1 MYNSDISVQTPDFT
15 KDIPTGNRIIFD
27 WVSFTTRRHNVAD
40 LIHLLGLEDLPFEVV
55 NGTKGYQY
63 RQYFCGISFHF
74 SEDPTAQNGFIWL
87 EMSGQGC
94 RCFETYGT
102 GDFETLFNLSRQYPD
117 DCRIKRLDVAFD
129 DREDVLDLDVICTET
144 REHNYVSRT
153 QNYEVIYSNKGN
165 TVNFGSCKSN
175 IFVRFYDKA
184 KERGYE
190 DPSLHWVRCELQLR
204 DTNSQGFAN
213 NLKDHTVQDL
223 YIGVL
228 KNYLSFRVPNEKDSN
243 KRRWDVADWWERF
256 LEGAVATSIY
266 DKPGVEYNLAACER
280 YVMTQPI
287 GSIKTL
293 VNIYGAAAFIRM
305 VIESPPPKNPK
316 YRQLVAAYQQ
326 SETEESLIAKL
337 NKRVD
342 DAAFLQELGE
352 DYAEIERMV
361 NLKKMELSAKKLYER
376 IYGTKVAF

>member
-1 MYNSDISVQTPDFT
+1 MHDSDISIQTPDFT
-15 KDIPTGNRIIFD
+15 KQIPTGNRIIID
-27 WVSFTTRRHNVAD
+27 WVSFTTCRHNVSD

-55 NGTKGYQY
+55 NGAHGYQY

-94 RCFETYGT
+94 RCFESYGT
-102 GDFETLFNLSRQYPD
+102 GDYETLFNLSRQYPD
-117 DCRIKRLDVAFD
+117 ECRVKRLDVAFD
-129 DREDVLDLDVICTET
+129 DRENVLDLDVICTAT

-175 IFVRFYDKA
+175 ILVRFYDKA
-184 KERGYE
+184 KERGYM
-190 DPSLHWVRCELQLR
+190 DPELHWVRCELQLR
-204 DTNSQGFAN
+204 DVNSQGFVN
-213 NLKDHTVQDL
+213 KLKDESLQDL

-228 KNYLSFRVPNEKDSN
+228 KNYLSFRVPNEFDSN

-256 LEGAVATSIY
+256 LFGAVATSIY

-280 YVMTQPI
+280 YVMTQPV

-293 VNIYGAAAFIRM
+293 IQIYGAAAFVRM
-305 VIESPPPKNPK
+305 IYECPTPKNPK

-326 SETEESLIAKL
+326 GETEESMIKQM

-342 DAAFLQELGE
+342 DAAVLKEYGE
-352 DYAEIERMV
+352 DYAEIQRMV
-361 NLKKMELSAKKLYER
+361 EVKTSEYRVRKEYER
-376 IYGTKVAF
+376 IYGKSNF

>member
-1 MYNSDISVQTPDFT
+1 MSNSDISTNIPDFT
-15 KDIPTGNRIIFD
+15 KQIPTGNRIIID

-40 LIHLLGLEDLPFEVV
+40 LIHLLGLEELPFEVV

-94 RCFETYGT
+94 RAFETYGT

-129 DREDVLDLDVICTET
+129 DRAGVLDLDVICSET

-204 DTNSQGFAN
+204 DINSQGFVN
-213 NLKDHTVQDL
+213 NLKDKSLQEL

-228 KNYLSFRVPNEKDSN
+228 KNYLSFRVPNENDSN
-243 KRRWDVADWWERF
+243 KRRWDVADWWDRF

-266 DKPGVEYNLAACER
+266 DKPGVEYNLSACER
-280 YVMTQPI
+280 YVMTQPV

-293 VNIYGAAAFIRM
+293 IKIYGAAAFIRM
-305 VIESPPPKNPK
+305 ILESPPSKNPK
-316 YRQLVAAYQQ
+316 YRQLVAAYEQG
-326 SETEESLIAKL
+326 ETEDSMISKL

-342 DAAFLQELGE
+342 DAAVLKDYGE
-352 DYAEIERMV
+352 DYAEIERIV
-361 NLKKMELSAKKLYER
+361 KLKNVESAVRKEYER
-376 IYGTKVAF
+376 YYGKVNF